1 MTDTGNGNVKVYS
14 LREIA
19 EMLKVTERTLHTY
32 IKIGKIKGQKVGGR
46 WLVSEANLHKFLNG
60 EE

>member
-60 EE
+60 EG